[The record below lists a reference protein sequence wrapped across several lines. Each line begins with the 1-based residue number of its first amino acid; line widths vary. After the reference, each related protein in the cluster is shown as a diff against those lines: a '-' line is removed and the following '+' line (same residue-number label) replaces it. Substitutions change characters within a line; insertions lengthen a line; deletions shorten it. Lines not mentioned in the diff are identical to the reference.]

1 MLFLHHW
8 LGFITGLVVF
18 VVSITG
24 CIFCFQDEIQDAI
37 YSYRKVDVQ
46 NKPYIAPSIL
56 KQTALK
62 GSPGSTVNYIYY
74 YGKDRPAV
82 ALVSHPKDGITDVFM
97 NPYTGIITHTEKP
110 GNNFFII
117 VEYIHLYLLLPPK
130 VGGLVVGISVIIFVA
145 IMVTGIILWWPKRKS
160 DRKRSFNIKWNG
172 RWRRV
177 NYDLHNVLGFYATSI
192 AITLAITGLSIA
204 FNWMREG
211 IYTTAN
217 LGKTYAAEKLVVKSD
232 SLLKT
237 LTMSQPVVD
246 RAFITAQGK
255 SPQAQMFLIYM
266 DDASTGIIGVT
277 AYAKALHFYKSDRY
291 TFDKYTG
298 KLLKVLPHTKKSPG
312 MKMNNMNYDIHVG
325 QILGLT
331 GKIIA
336 FLASLICASLP
347 VTGFIIWWGKRK
359 KSKKNKPR
367 QVMHGRL
374 EKQLAGYS
382 PIKHV
387 IASIHQGKPEK
398 NME

>member
-1 MLFLHHW
+1 MTTSKKAILFLHRW

-37 YSYRKVDVQ
+37 HSYRKVEVQ
-46 NKPYIAPSIL
+46 NRPYIAPSVL

-62 GSPGSTVNYIYY
+62 GRQGSTANFVYY
-74 YGKDRPAV
+74 YGKDRPASV
-82 ALVSHPKDGITDVFM
+82 FVSHPKNGITNVFL
-97 NPYTGIITHTEKP
+97 NPYTGKITHTEQP
-110 GNNFFII
+110 QNNFFII

-130 VGGLVVGISVIIFVA
+130 IGALVVGISVIIFVA
-145 IMVTGIILWWPKRKS
+145 IMITGIILWWPKRKS
-160 DRKRSFNIKWNG
+160 DRKRSFKIKWNG

-192 AITLAITGLSIA
+192 AIILAITGLSIA
-204 FNWMREG
+204 FDWMHKG
-211 IYTTAN
+211 LYTTAN

-237 LTMSQPVVD
+237 LTTSQSVVD
-246 RAFITAQGK
+246 KALLVAQSK
-255 SPQAQMFLIYM
+255 SPQAQMFLVHM
-266 DDASTGIIGVT
+266 DDAVAGTVKVT
-277 AYAKALHFYKSDRY
+277 AYAKALHFYQSDVY
-291 TFDKYTG
+291 TFDKYSG
-298 KLLKVLPHTKKSPG
+298 KLLKVLPHTRKSPG
-312 MKMNNMNYDIHVG
+312 MKLNNMNYDIHVG

-359 KSKKNKPR
+359 KSKKVKPR
-367 QVMHGRL
+367 HVVHRRL
-374 EKQLAGYS
+374 EKQLAR
-382 PIKHV
+382 
-387 IASIHQGKPEK
+387 
-398 NME
+398 

>member
-1 MLFLHHW
+1 MTPLKKTILFIHRW

-18 VVSITG
+18 VVSISG

-37 YSYRKVDVQ
+37 HSYRKVEVQ

-62 GSPGSTVNYIYY
+62 GHPGSTANYIYY
-74 YGKDRPAV
+74 YGKDRPAAV
-82 ALVSHPKDGITDVFM
+82 LVSHPKNGITDVFM
-97 NPYTGIITHTEKP
+97 NPYTGAITHTESP
-110 GNNFFII
+110 QSNFFIV

-130 VGGLVVGISVIIFVA
+130 IGRLVVGISVIIFVA
-145 IMVTGIILWWPKRKS
+145 IMITGIILWWPKRKS

-192 AITLAITGLSIA
+192 AIILAITGLSIA
-204 FNWMREG
+204 FDWMHKG

-217 LGKTYAAEKLVVKSD
+217 LGKTYAAEKRVVKSD

-237 LTMSQPVVD
+237 LTINQPVID
-246 RAFITAQGK
+246 RAFITAQHK
-255 SPQAQMFLIYM
+255 SPQAQMFLIYA
-266 DDASTGIIGVT
+266 DDAVAGTVRIT
-277 AYAKALHFYKSDRY
+277 AYAKALHFYQSDVY
-291 TFDKYTG
+291 TFDKYNS

-312 MKMNNMNYDIHVG
+312 MKLNNMNYDIHVG

-336 FLASLICASLP
+336 FLASLVCASLP

-359 KSKKNKPR
+359 KSKKGKPG
-367 QVMHGRL
+367 QVVHRRL
-374 EKQLAGYS
+374 EKQLV
-382 PIKHV
+382 K
-387 IASIHQGKPEK
+387 
-398 NME
+398 